1 MAYYQRIWAQI
12 DPDGIV
18 QNRAIFDDYETAN
31 QITRFTYGEAAIAVD
46 INRWNVSIGD
56 KYIDNTFYAPD
67 GVTPREYIPDVEERL
82 TAVESKQTSTD
93 TTVNNEIATNAV
105 TFKAAR
111 FMAMSF
117 TDEQAAEVPE
127 LYDKWASKD
136 ASGAAIH
143 YEVGDRRRYGDDNT
157 LYKCITAHDSQD
169 TWNPVDAPSL
179 WAKILIPDPSVI
191 PAWEQ
196 PGSTNGYSIG
206 DKVTHNG
213 KTWESL
219 INNNVWEPGVVG
231 TEALWKEVSSA
242 TTVITA

>member
-1 MAYYQRIWAQI
+1 MAYYQRVWAQI

-46 INRWNVSIGD
+46 ISRWNVFIGD
-56 KYIDNTFYAPD
+56 KYIDNTFYDPD
-67 GVTPREYIPDVEERL
+67 GVTPRDYIPDVEERL
-82 TAVESKQTSTD
+82 TAVENKQTSTYM
-93 TTVNNEIATNAV
+93 TINNEIATNAV

-127 LYDKWASKD
+127 LYDKWAAKD
-136 ASGAAIH
+136 SSGAAIH
-143 YEVGDRRRYGDDNT
+143 YEVGDRRRYGDDDT

-169 TWNPVDAPSL
+169 TWNPVYAPSL

-191 PAWEQ
+191 PEWEQ

-206 DKVTHNG
+206 DKVIHNG

-219 INNNVWEPGVVG
+219 INNNVWGPGVVG
-231 TEALWKEVSSA
+231 TESLWKEVSSA
-242 TTVITA
+242 TTLVTA